1 MKGRVQGDRYLF
13 SPLFLLGMG
22 QEEGLTASMHGS
34 GCILSSK
41 KKGCMSV
48 FQFVF
53 MQKKIA
59 VSYFQFE
66 YIFLD

>member
-1 MKGRVQGDRYLF
+1 MTVTCFLL
-13 SPLFLLGMG
+13 LFLLGMG

-34 GCILSSK
+34 GCILSPK